1 MSDRFN
7 RTLLFHNYYE
17 IVLKGVMDMRIIIY
31 TGKGGVGKT
40 SIAAATAVKMAKQG
54 KRTLILSTDAAHS
67 LGDSLAVR
75 IGPEPVPICE
85 NLWGQEVNSL
95 RETEK
100 NWGIVQGWL
109 TALLDKAQLT
119 DIATEEMLVFPGM
132 EELFSLLQ
140 IKEHA
145 QSGKYDVVV
154 VDCAPTGETLR
165 LLSYPNVLN
174 WWLEKMFPN
183 ERRLIKLVRPVAKF
197 INNVELPSD
206 DVLDSVEQLAR
217 SLEELQRIV
226 LDPEMTS
233 VRLVLNPEKMV
244 LSEAKRSF
252 TYLNLFGFN
261 TDAVIV
267 NRVLPNEAGEGF
279 FAYWRDLQRKYEEEI
294 VMNFQPL
301 PILKAP
307 MMPKEV
313 IGLPVLEE
321 LADIVFKDQNPS
333 TILYRGRTEKIRE
346 EDGGMV
352 LELSIPFVEKTD
364 LDLTQTGDELTVHA
378 GAYKRKVILPRP
390 LIGRQVT
397 GAKFSEDRLLI
408 RFGKRNMAEGN
419 EGQ

>member
-1 MSDRFN
+1 
-7 RTLLFHNYYE
+7 
-17 IVLKGVMDMRIIIY
+17 MRIIIY

-352 LELSIPFVEKTD
+352 LELSIPFMEKTD

>member
-1 MSDRFN
+1 
-7 RTLLFHNYYE
+7 
-17 IVLKGVMDMRIIIY
+17 MRIIIY

-67 LGDSLAVR
+67 LGDSLAMR

-140 IKEHA
+140 IKEHT

-301 PILKAP
+301 LILKAP

-313 IGLPVLEE
+313 IGLSVLEE

-352 LELSIPFVEKTD
+352 LELSIPFVEKSD
-364 LDLTQTGDELTVHA
+364 LDLTHNGDELTVNA

-408 RFGKRNMAEGN
+408 RFGERNMTEGN
-419 EGQ
+419 EEQ

>member
-1 MSDRFN
+1 
-7 RTLLFHNYYE
+7 
-17 IVLKGVMDMRIIIY
+17 MRIIIY

>member
-1 MSDRFN
+1 
-7 RTLLFHNYYE
+7 
-17 IVLKGVMDMRIIIY
+17 MRIIIY

-67 LGDSLAVR
+67 LADSLDMR
-75 IGPEPVPICE
+75 IGPEPVSISE

-140 IKEHA
+140 IKEHT
-145 QSGKYDVVV
+145 QSGNYDVIV

-197 INNVELPSD
+197 INNVDLPSD

-244 LSEAKRSF
+244 LAEAKRSF

-279 FAYWRDLQRKYEEEI
+279 FAYWRDIQKKYEEEI
-294 VMNFQPL
+294 IMNFQPL

-352 LELSIPFVEKTD
+352 LELSIPFVEKSD
-364 LDLTQTGDELTVHA
+364 LDLTQTGDELTVNA

-408 RFGKRNMAEGN
+408 RFGERNLAEGN
-419 EGQ
+419 EEQ

>member
-1 MSDRFN
+1 
-7 RTLLFHNYYE
+7 
-17 IVLKGVMDMRIIIY
+17 MRIIIY

-197 INNVELPSD
+197 INNVELRSD

-352 LELSIPFVEKTD
+352 LELSIPFMEKTD

>member
-1 MSDRFN
+1 
-7 RTLLFHNYYE
+7 
-17 IVLKGVMDMRIIIY
+17 MRIIIY

-233 VRLVLNPEKMV
+233 VRLVLNPEKIV

-279 FAYWRDLQRKYEEEI
+279 FAYWRDLQKKYEEEI

>member
-1 MSDRFN
+1 
-7 RTLLFHNYYE
+7 
-17 IVLKGVMDMRIIIY
+17 MRIIIY

-233 VRLVLNPEKMV
+233 VRLVLNPEKIV

-279 FAYWRDLQRKYEEEI
+279 FAYWRDLQKKYEEEI

-390 LIGRQVT
+390 LIGLQVT

>member
-1 MSDRFN
+1 
-7 RTLLFHNYYE
+7 
-17 IVLKGVMDMRIIIY
+17 MRIIIY

-67 LGDSLAVR
+67 LADSLDMR
-75 IGPEPVPICE
+75 IGPEPVPISE

-140 IKEHA
+140 IKEHT
-145 QSGKYDVVV
+145 QSGNYDVIV

-197 INNVELPSD
+197 INNIDLPSD
-206 DVLDSVEQLAR
+206 DVLDSVEQLAG

-226 LDPEMTS
+226 LDPELTS

-244 LSEAKRSF
+244 LAEAKRSF

-279 FAYWRDLQRKYEEEI
+279 FAYWRDLQKKYEEEI
-294 VMNFQPL
+294 IMNFQPL

-352 LELSIPFVEKTD
+352 LELSIPFVEKSD
-364 LDLTQTGDELTVHA
+364 LDLTQTGDELTVNA

-408 RFGKRNMAEGN
+408 RFGERNLAEGN
-419 EGQ
+419 EEQ